1 MFYNVPEYSTI
12 LKWTT
17 MFLLELVLKKIHR
30 DSFEFKLCK
39 NIRLFIRMK
48 RNIRIE
54 YSFSYRYDP
63 NKSNCVFLLVSNEY
77 DNSFSRIKNTNLNKI
92 HLFLFCVDRYELV
105 IGSIQGPL
113 FVKLERVGSEAAI
126 PVTYWSGLNVLVFII
141 YY

>member
-1 MFYNVPEYSTI
+1 MGGVVLCGVVLCGVGSKWLLCLTSTRVELELGLAFDNFNQRVCRHVMDIIVTLTKFLDVLKSSILFYNVPEYSTI

-30 DSFEFKLCK
+30 DSLEFKLCK

-77 DNSFSRIKNTNLNKI
+77 
-92 HLFLFCVDRYELV
+92 E
-105 IGSIQGPL
+105 
-113 FVKLERVGSEAAI
+113 
-126 PVTYWSGLNVLVFII
+126 
-141 YY
+141 